1 MKNKIISINNQQ
13 LTINNLN
20 LGFTLIEIIISISI
34 ITLLSGM
41 AIVQYDNLS
50 EQKKLDYETKR
61 FVDTLE
67 LAKVKAAAGDSSLC
81 TGTAIIPEVQGYS
94 VSLSASSFQ
103 LAPHCIV
110 GTPQPVNYQIDPKVE
125 IIVTPVSPINFF
137 SNSSGAT
144 TSCVNVKIRT
154 SSKCNYIKVEQSGLI
169 SNNACV
175 SGCPCSCP

>member
-1 MKNKIISINNQQ
+1 MKQK
-13 LTINNLN
+13 
-20 LGFTLIEIIISISI
+20 GFTLIEIIISISI

-61 FVDTLE
+61 FVDALE
-67 LAKVKAAAGDSSLC
+67 LAKVKANSSDSSLC
-81 TGTAIIPEVQGYS
+81 SGAAITPEVQGYA
-94 VSLSASSFQ
+94 VNLTVTNYQ
-103 LAPHCIV
+103 LMPHCIV
-110 GTPQPVNYQIDPKVE
+110 GTPQPVNYQIDPKVQ
-125 IIVTPVSPINFF
+125 IVVTPVPTQINFF
-137 SNSSGAT
+137 PNSSGAT

-169 SNNACV
+169 SNDICA